1 MLVDSMIWVLV
12 VLFAVC
18 IGILSYGFIGG
29 VSAFLLS
36 SIFIGILHYA
46 NSHLD
51 EDIVNKSHDSAGRG
65 SVAGHSTSSIDDGG
79 AAMTGAA
86 GTMMMDHD
94 NTYLGADDGFGGDAG
109 SGFDDGGFSDGG
121 CSCGD
126 GGCCGGDGGACF

>member
-1 MLVDSMIWVLV
+1 MT
-12 VLFAVC
+12 
-18 IGILSYGFIGG
+18 
-29 VSAFLLS
+29 
-36 SIFIGILHYA
+36 
-46 NSHLD
+46 
-51 EDIVNKSHDSAGRG
+51 KSHDSAGRG

-94 NTYLGADDGFGGDAG
+94 NTYLGAGDGFGGDAG
-109 SGFDDGGFSDGG
+109 SSFDGGDFSDGG